1 MFSSLPL
8 LFYTPYILFV
18 IFKKLFN
25 TLKYILRYLI
35 KKIDAILTF
44 KYPSLLSFCQEVL
57 KKMKQKRKSFRK
69 DKRGFTGLEAA
80 IVLTAF
86 IVVAAVFAY
95 VVLNAGFFT
104 TEKAKQ
110 VVHTGVG
117 MATSSC
123 TLSGD
128 VIGKGNTSGAETV
141 DYIVAT
147 IQLTAGHNPIRI
159 SDNSSENQTDQWFV
173 VSYRDELVYTNS
185 TEWTRSWVGDSDEDN
200 VLEYGEK
207 AEITITVPT
216 SSMLNTATE
225 ATNAEFTME
234 FKPAEGAVMTFT
246 KETPPTIDA
255 VMVMY

>member
-1 MFSSLPL
+1 M
-8 LFYTPYILFV
+8 
-18 IFKKLFN
+18 
-25 TLKYILRYLI
+25 
-35 KKIDAILTF
+35 
-44 KYPSLLSFCQEVL
+44 E
-57 KKMKQKRKSFRK
+57 QKRKSFRK

-123 TLSGD
+123 VLCGD
-128 VIGKGNTSGAETV
+128 VIGRGNTSAETV
-141 DYIVAT
+141 EYIFAT
-147 IQLTAGHNPIRI
+147 VQLTAGHNPIRI
-159 SDNSSENQTDQWFV
+159 PPNSNTSTQTDQWFV
-173 VSYRDELVYTNS
+173 VSYRDELIYSNS
-185 TEWTRSWVGDSDEDN
+185 TEWTRSWVGDSDLDN

-207 AEITITVPT
+207 AELTITVPT
-216 SSMLNTATE
+216 GSMLNTATE
-225 ATNAEFTME
+225 ATNTEFTME

-255 VMVMY
+255 VMPLY

>member
-1 MFSSLPL
+1 
-8 LFYTPYILFV
+8 
-18 IFKKLFN
+18 
-25 TLKYILRYLI
+25 
-35 KKIDAILTF
+35 
-44 KYPSLLSFCQEVL
+44 
-57 KKMKQKRKSFRK
+57 MKQKRKSFRK

-123 TLSGD
+123 ELCGD
-128 VIGKGNTSGAETV
+128 VIGRGNTSTETV

-147 IQLTAGHNPIRI
+147 VQLTAGHNPIRI
-159 SDNSSENQTDQWFV
+159 AANSSTSTQTDQWFV
-173 VSYRDELVYTNS
+173 VAYRDELIYSNS
-185 TEWTRSWVGDSDEDN
+185 TEWTRSWVGDSDLDN

-207 AEITITVPT
+207 AELTITVPT
-216 SSMLNTATE
+216 GSMLKDSTN
-225 ATNAEFTME
+225 ATNTEFTME

-255 VMVMY
+255 VMPLY